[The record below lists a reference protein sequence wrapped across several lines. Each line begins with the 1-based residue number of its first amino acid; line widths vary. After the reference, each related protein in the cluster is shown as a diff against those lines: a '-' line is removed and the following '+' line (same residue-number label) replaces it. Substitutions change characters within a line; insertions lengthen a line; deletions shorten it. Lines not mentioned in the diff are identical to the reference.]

1 MSSST
6 IDVSLVLPSL
16 LSSSSSSSFLPV
28 TNPLNI
34 SYKEE
39 MSKEKGTCIY
49 CTFSLEIDDNVLFCL
64 NTIGTLLEFS
74 LEIGGRE
81 AALSG

>member
-1 MSSST
+1 
-6 IDVSLVLPSL
+6 
-16 LSSSSSSSFLPV
+16 
-28 TNPLNI
+28 
-34 SYKEE
+34 
-39 MSKEKGTCIY
+39 MSKEEGIY

-81 AALSG
+81 GALASG